1 MLWLDT
7 KVKELAM
14 AIGPKDIAF
23 LIVASLE
30 INKNK
35 ESVQK
40 AQAAVQCLLHH
51 QTFKKYLF
59 EFYIKTN
66 DKIRAVALGGFEK
79 DLVLNYQGKSVS
91 RYNKLYQSFVSGKTG
106 FYKSKEL
113 VVGRRAELLAK
124 ADVKSFLILPIKH
137 YGVLVVDRLDD
148 KKFENYEIT
157 LLKHFVYDVV
167 APSLELAID
176 NEQNMEAAIKDPLTG
191 IYNHGYFKMEFARQ
205 CSNALR
211 GKYNLSLVMI
221 DVDYFKNYNDLHGH
235 PAGDKVLIGVANILK
250 NNVRVGDFVA
260 RYGGEEFAVVL
271 AGCNI
276 KSALK
281 KAEYLRRAV
290 AVYKFEKEDLQPNG
304 DLTIS
309 LGVAGLKKNTKDWK
323 ELVENADK
331 ALYHSKS
338 TGKNRVSAY
347 GSF

>member
-7 KVKELAM
+7 KIMELASSV
-14 AIGPKDIAF
+14 GPKDIAF
-23 LIVASLE
+23 LVISSLE

-35 ESVQK
+35 GSAQK
-40 AQAAVQCLLHH
+40 AQAAVQCLLLHP
-51 QTFKKYLF
+51 TFKKYLF
-59 EFYIKTN
+59 EFYIKAD

-79 DLVLNYQGKSVS
+79 NLVLNYQGKSVS

-124 ADVKSFLILPIKH
+124 ADVKSFLVLPINH
-137 YGVLVVDRLDD
+137 YGVLVVDRVDEE
-148 KKFENYEIT
+148 KFENYEIT

-167 APSLELAID
+167 APSLELAVD

-211 GKYNLSLVMI
+211 GRYNLSLIMT

-235 PAGDKVLIGVANILK
+235 PAGDRVLIGVANILK
-250 NNVRVGDFVA
+250 NNVRGGDFVA

-271 AGCNI
+271 VGCNL
-276 KSALK
+276 KSAFK

-290 AVYKFEKEDLQPNG
+290 ANYRFEKEELQPNG

-309 LGVAGLKKNTKDWK
+309 LGVASLQKNIKSAK
-323 ELVENADK
+323 ELIENADK
-331 ALYHSKS
+331 ALYKSKN
-338 TGKNRVSAY
+338 TGKNKVSAY
-347 GSF
+347 GES